1 MEARQRI
8 IVALDV
14 DTKDKAVGL
23 VQLLKDDVGAFKIGL
38 ELVNAEGLGIFDA
51 VKTAG
56 APRVFY
62 DAKFHDIPN
71 TVAGAIRAAVKLG
84 VWMINV
90 HCSGGTDMM
99 KAAVEAAQSE
109 ASALGLQPPKVIGV
123 TLLTSIDQ
131 RMLSAEL
138 RVTEP
143 LEDYVTHLARLA
155 QQAGLDGIV
164 ASPQEV
170 ELIRAACGPDFMIVT
185 PGVRPKAFD
194 TNDQKRVT
202 TPREAVEKGA
212 DFIVLGRPITRAN
225 DPVAVA
231 RAIAAELDG
240 V

>member
-1 MEARQRI
+1 
-8 IVALDV
+8 
-14 DTKDKAVGL
+14 
-23 VQLLKDDVGAFKIGL
+23 
-38 ELVNAEGLGIFDA
+38 
-51 VKTAG
+51 
-56 APRVFY
+56 
-62 DAKFHDIPN
+62 
-71 TVAGAIRAAVKLG
+71 
-84 VWMINV
+84 
-90 HCSGGTDMM
+90 MM